1 MNTIEQIRQ
10 ISRRQQLLRAIRLS
24 LIGLLLIIAILF
36 LFAAWDAYAPMNS
49 RSLLL
54 ARFGVLT
61 LFVIS
66 LINAW
71 KGYFHR
77 PSPLRTAAAL
87 EESDPAV
94 GQQLR
99 TAWEVQEQKGSTVR
113 TAEYEQLS
121 FKLAR
126 DSAITMT
133 QLDSAP
139 VVGQKKTLLAAG
151 LILVALGFFFAC
163 CMSKGSFA
171 LALKRCS
178 GITSQTHTLLEWGT
192 FPEYHDDRHP
202 AQFVLQVGGRKVV
215 PVFEILLSNEN
226 QWRAVELTAL
236 ENGVGYDAILTGVE
250 TTVQVR
256 AHAGDATLAP
266 RTVPW
271 VVIPRLLDMHT
282 SITYPAYT
290 QLAAEQNAGGDVNAV
305 EGSQIVW
312 GFQFNTTPE
321 KITWQLGDMEPLSI
335 TADHQHSAEFH
346 WEGKVTKQTAT
357 LSIYD
362 GAGRNLDSWKF
373 NVKIFPDALPT
384 IELLDPAKD
393 MEATSVTEFPARI
406 RARDDF
412 GLAEVGLIMDAAGNR
427 EWVLEQTVEVKNDK
441 DINDVISVML
451 EKVPLSI
458 RDNVRLHAY
467 ALDHKPRGGPRAV
480 SALRSVDIKE
490 FKPRSSWGGTAS
502 EEPSPKDEARNKKL
516 NELIGKM
523 DQVVKRQREYTS
535 SVFQFSQNG
544 INPEVDAA
552 AKLHGEED
560 IIHRSIQSFH
570 DEYLKSGI
578 GDADDMALLSAAADQ
593 AKSSA
598 KAVLIPD
605 MNNAF
610 LEGDAALASL
620 LELRKSLV
628 EHIMK
633 SNCPCEKPKHQPK
646 SITELAREARRLAKE
661 EIDIQK
667 QLAAGP
673 NERELQAARRQQ
685 EVALS
690 DGGELFSEIVAHHER
705 SDGAM
710 ELMSESEKLM
720 QAADDKIHQPEA
732 SAAMPILVD
741 ASVRLNELADFL
753 DAMDLNQIPKT
764 LKKMAEEAAENQKNA
779 QQAENEKPK
788 EGETE
793 NDKKERAERQE
804 KAAEQAERKTELA
817 RKALK
822 QLADDLAARDGEENE
837 DVKKLRDI
845 IRENDL
851 GKLGEKA
858 GEWKQAERESR
869 EPDARGHAGD
879 VAKGMERFAADLL
892 AEAQRREASRLQKLA
907 EAKKQ
912 AGELKKELAGGK
924 DKDGKKPG
932 EQAGKGEKPGEK
944 PGEGK
949 GDKLGDKPGEGM
961 AKGEEGKNGKG
972 DKTGDKPGEGKE
984 GKGEKPGDKPGQGM
998 AKGDDGKSGKGGGKS
1013 DDKQQQDEKSGGL
1026 GSAMSRFSHG
1036 LENLHDDELR
1046 RIAGN
1051 LHNGKFDKNSLPL
1064 IEMAE
1069 SRIDQLIAEIPRPD
1083 NDAVVRNRV
1092 PESSRRE
1099 IEDYYRDLSND
1110 IEE

>member
-1 MNTIEQIRQ
+1 MNTIEKIRL
-10 ISRRQQLLRAIRLS
+10 ISRRRQLLRAIRFSLIWLS
-24 LIGLLLIIAILF
+24 LIIAVLF
-36 LFAAWDAYAPMNS
+36 LLAAWDAYAPMGS
-49 RSLLL
+49 PILSSVRY
-54 ARFGVLT
+54 GVLI
-61 LFVIS
+61 LFGIS
-66 LINAW
+66 MIHAW
-71 KGYFHR
+71 KGLFHK
-77 PSPLRTAAAL
+77 PSALRTAAAL
-87 EESDPAV
+87 EESDPTV

-99 TAWEVQEQKGSTVR
+99 TAWEVHEQKGTTARS
-113 TAEYEQLS
+113 AEYEQLS
-121 FKLAR
+121 SKLAR
-126 DSAITMT
+126 DSTITMME
-133 QLDSAP
+133 LDAAP
-139 VVGQKKTLLAAG
+139 VVGRKKTMLAAG
-151 LILVALGFFFAC
+151 LLSLALAGFFAC
-163 CMSKGSFA
+163 SLSQGTFA
-171 LALKRCS
+171 LALKRCAGLS
-178 GITSQTHTLLEWGT
+178 SQTHTQLQWVT

-202 AQFVLQVGGRKVV
+202 AQFVLHVSGRKVV
-215 PVFEILLSNEN
+215 PVFEILPSNES
-226 QWRAVELTAL
+226 QWRAVELTAR
-236 ENGVGYDAILTGVE
+236 ENGVGYDVILTAVE

-256 AHAGDATLAP
+256 ARAGDAVLAP

-282 SITYPAYT
+282 TVTYPEYT
-290 QLAAEQNAGGDVNAV
+290 QLAVEVKKGGDVKAV
-305 EGSQIVW
+305 EGSHIVW
-312 GFQFNTTPE
+312 SSQFTSTPE
-321 KITWQLGDMEPLSI
+321 KITWQLGEGEPLTI
-335 TADHQHSAEFH
+335 TADHQHTAEIR
-346 WEGKVTKQTAT
+346 WQGEVTEQTAT
-357 LSIYD
+357 LTIYD
-362 GAGRNLDSWKF
+362 GTGRSLDSWKF

-427 EWVLEQTVEVKNDK
+427 EWVLEQTVEVRNDK
-441 DINDVISVML
+441 DINDVITVML

-490 FKPRSSWGGTAS
+490 FKPRSSWGGTAADS
-502 EEPSPKDEARNKKL
+502 EEESGGKNEERKKKL
-516 NELIGKM
+516 NDLIGKM

-535 SVFQFSQNG
+535 GVFQYSQNG
-544 INPEVDAA
+544 INPETAAA

-560 IIHRSIQSFH
+560 LIQRSIQAFH

-578 GDADDMALLSAAADQ
+578 GEADEIALLSAAADQ

-605 MNNAF
+605 MTHAF
-610 LEGDAALASL
+610 QEGDAALASL

-628 EHIMK
+628 ERIQK
-633 SNCPCEKPKHQPK
+633 SKSPGEKPKHQPK
-646 SITELAREARRLAKE
+646 SITQLAREARRLAKE
-661 EIDIQK
+661 EIDIHK

-705 SDGAM
+705 SDGALQ
-710 ELMSESEKLM
+710 LMAESEKLM
-720 QAADDKIHQPEA
+720 QDADDKIHQPEA
-732 SAAMPILVD
+732 TSAMPSLVD

-764 LKKMAEEAAENQKNA
+764 LKKMAEDAAENQKNA
-779 QQAENEKPK
+779 EQAQNEQPK

-793 NDKKERAERQE
+793 QDKKARAEKQE
-804 KAAEQAERKTELA
+804 KAAQQAERATELA

-837 DVKKLRDI
+837 DVKKLRDLL
-845 IRENDL
+845 RDNDL
-851 GKLGEKA
+851 GKLGENA
-858 GEWKQAERESR
+858 GEWKQAQREGR
-869 EPDARGHAGD
+869 EPDARGHAGE
-879 VAKGMERFAADLL
+879 VAEGMEKFSADLL

-912 AGELKKELAGGK
+912 AAELKKQLAGEK
-924 DKDGKKPG
+924 DQPGDGKKPG
-932 EQAGKGEKPGEK
+932 EQAGKGEKPG
-944 PGEGK
+944 
-949 GDKLGDKPGEGM
+949 DKPDQGM
-961 AKGEEGKNGKG
+961 AKGEEGKG
-972 DKTGDKPGEGKE
+972 DKS
-984 GKGEKPGDKPGQGM
+984 GEKPGDKPGQGM
-998 AKGDDGKSGKGGGKS
+998 EKGEEGKGDKPGEKPGQGMAKGEEGKPGQGGGKP
-1013 DDKQQQDEKSGGL
+1013 DDKQQANARSGKVA
-1026 GSAMSRFSHG
+1026 SEVSRFGYG
-1036 LENLHDDELR
+1036 LEELR
-1046 RIAGN
+1046 DEELNRIAGD
-1051 LHNGKFDKNSLPL
+1051 LHNGTFDKNSLPL

-1110 IEE
+1110 IEQ